1 MVYYIL
7 LGDILLIACI
17 FLRSYR
23 AWKNTMQVKKNIF
36 AYHVLKPINRVYRE
50 KLIINLKIQWVKV
63 SELHLC

>member
-1 MVYYIL
+1 MVYYML
-7 LGDILLIACI
+7 LGDILLIECI
-17 FLRSYR
+17 FLCSYR

-36 AYHVLKPINRVYRE
+36 AYHVLKPINRVHRE